1 MEITRQTDYAVRA
14 LTYLAGLPSNSRV
27 STSAISEAQKI
38 PLPFLTKVISHL
50 VKAGLV
56 VTNRGMGGGVSM
68 ARSAH
73 EITLL
78 DIIEAVEGPM
88 LFNRCLLRDGICELD
103 SDCSAHDAWATI
115 QARMIGELKSVTVN
129 QLVGKSN
136 NK

>member
-14 LTYLAGLPSNSRV
+14 LTYLAGLPRDSRV
-27 STSAISEAQKI
+27 STSTISEAEKI

-68 ARSAH
+68 ARPSE

-78 DIIEAVEGPM
+78 EIIEAVEGPV
-88 LFNRCLLRDGICELD
+88 LFNRCLLREGVCDLEPQCA
-103 SDCSAHDAWATI
+103 AHDVWATI
-115 QARMIGELKSVTVN
+115 QARMIEELSSVTVN
-129 QLVGKSN
+129 RLTHKRADG
-136 NK
+136 

>member
-14 LTYLAGLPSNSRV
+14 LTYLAGLPIDSRV
-27 STSAISEAQKI
+27 STSTISEAQRI

-68 ARSAH
+68 ARSPE

-78 DIIEAVEGPM
+78 DIMEAVEGPM

-103 SDCSAHDAWATI
+103 SECAAHDAWAAI
-115 QARMIGELKSVTVN
+115 QACMIGELKAVTVS
-129 QLVGKSN
+129 QLIRKPVPR
-136 NK
+136 